1 VKLGSGTIVAVQKL
15 RELLENNRRWAE
27 RMTEREPQFFA
38 ELVAQQTPRYL
49 WIGCSDSRVPANE
62 IVDLRPGE
70 LFVHRNVANLVSQ
83 TDLNCLSVLQYAIDV
98 LRVDHVIVCGHY
110 GCGGVR
116 SVLAG
121 GRLGLVD
128 QWLQP
133 IRDIRDTHKDAL
145 DALDDAAR
153 SDRLCELNVREQVRQ
168 VGLTMALRDA
178 WQRGQR
184 VAVHGWIYGLH
195 DGRIRDLDVSI
206 DSSSPAY
213 AALATSTGSRASES
227 T

>member
-1 VKLGSGTIVAVQKL
+1 MQKL
-15 RELLENNRRWAE
+15 RALLENNRRWAE
-27 RMTEREPQFFA
+27 RITEQEPQFFA
-38 ELVAQQTPRYL
+38 ELAAQQTPRYL
-49 WIGCSDSRVPANE
+49 WIGCSDSRVPANQ

-121 GRLGLVD
+121 DRLGLVD
-128 QWLQP
+128 QWLHP
-133 IRDIRDTHKDAL
+133 IRDIRDKHKDVL
-145 DALDDAAR
+145 DSLGNDAER
-153 SDRLCELNVREQVRQ
+153 SNRLCELNVIEQVRQ
-168 VGLTMALRDA
+168 VAVTTALRDA

-184 VAVHGWIYGLH
+184 VIVHGWIYGIR

-206 DSSSPAY
+206 DSPAGHGMVVN
-213 AALATSTGSRASES
+213 ALGIG
-227 T
+227 